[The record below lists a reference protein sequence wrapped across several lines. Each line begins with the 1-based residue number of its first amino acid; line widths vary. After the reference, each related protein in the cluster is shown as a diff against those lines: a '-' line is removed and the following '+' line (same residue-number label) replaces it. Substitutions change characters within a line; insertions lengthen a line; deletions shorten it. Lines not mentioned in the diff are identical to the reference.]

1 MFKKFMIREKLL
13 ISYVFIII
21 FVILAV
27 GLVNFEITS
36 EGLEKD
42 LLSYS
47 DKYLIELSKNVESK
61 IEDLN
66 SDLFNV
72 LKDSNLLYEKN
83 FNDLMSFDTK
93 KDDLKLLEINKLCA
107 GILASN
113 MYLESIMIM
122 DFNDNMYYQSY
133 SNYNG
138 NKEKLNSILKE
149 KLEKYTVLRR
159 IDEHSFAIVKPM
171 IDIDNSKFI
180 GYVAFEINQN
190 YFLNQ
195 FNIAASKGEWE
206 IVLLDERNNLLSSTD
221 ESADIQ
227 LDFIKQNYNIKGV
240 VQRSYQN
247 KGKQYIFNTL
257 ASPKGYI
264 RVMNIIPAKVI
275 SESSYKLLKTI
286 LWSSLIVLL
295 AALIFALGFS
305 RGITKNM
312 GILIQKI
319 KQLSKGDFTTKIN
332 IKTND
337 EVGMIADEFNHMTSE
352 IQALIN
358 EVYLEQLS
366 KEKAEKQ
373 AIEFEYSALRA
384 KINPHFI
391 YNVLEGINSM
401 AKIQGSSSI
410 SEVTCLLAELL
421 RDSLQD
427 DRVYIFLEDELDYID
442 KYLGLKM
449 LMRNNQFEVKKEI
462 DEILLGAMVPRFILQ
477 PIVENAIKHGTD
489 KITTKGIIIIKCF
502 LKDNNLCLQVLDNG
516 RGMKTHT
523 SLIDNIEKSTWKNT
537 KVGLKSI
544 DKRLKFLYGN
554 NYGARLT
561 YDDDYTKVEIIMPY
575 ITNIEEGDE
584 NGVQISDS

>member
-1 MFKKFMIREKLL
+1 MFRKTMIREKLL
-13 ISYVFIII
+13 ISYIIIII

-27 GLVNFEITS
+27 GLVNYEITS

-66 SDLFNV
+66 SDLFNA
-72 LKDSNLLYEKN
+72 LKDSKLLQYN
-83 FNDLMSFDTK
+83 VFNDLMSLSNN
-93 KDDLKLLEINKLCA
+93 KDDVKLREFNKRCA
-107 GILASN
+107 TILASN
-113 MYLESIMIM
+113 MYLESMMIM
-122 DFNDNMYYQSY
+122 DLDHNVYYQSY
-133 SNYNG
+133 SNYG
-138 NKEKLNSILKE
+138 TSKEELNDILNDR
-149 KLEKYTVLRR
+149 LEKYTVLRR
-159 IDEHSFAIVKPM
+159 IDEDSFAIVKPM
-171 IDIDNSKFI
+171 IDINSSRFI
-180 GYVAFEINQN
+180 GYVVFELSQD

-195 FNIAASKGEWE
+195 LNRATAKGEWE
-206 IVLLDERNNLLSSTD
+206 IVLLDERNNLLSSTN
-221 ESADIQ
+221 ESANGQ
-227 LDFIKQNYNIKGV
+227 LDFIKDNYNINGI
-240 VQRSYQN
+240 VQRSYQHE
-247 KGKQYIFNTL
+247 GKQYVFNTL

-286 LWSSLIVLL
+286 LWASLFVLL
-295 AALIFALGFS
+295 AALLFALGFS
-305 RGITKNM
+305 RGITRNM

-366 KEKAEKQ
+366 KEKAQRQ

-401 AKIQGSSSI
+401 AKIQGNNSI

-442 KYLGLKM
+442 KFLGLKM
-449 LMRNNQFEVKKEI
+449 LMRNNKFEVRKEI
-462 DEILLGAMVPRFILQ
+462 DEILLGARVPRFILQ
-477 PIVENAIKHGTD
+477 PIVENAIKHGID

-502 LKDNNLCLQVLDNG
+502 LKDNNLFLQVLDNG
-516 RGMKTHT
+516 RGIKHKE
-523 SLIDNIEKSTWKNT
+523 IVDNIGNRNWKNT
-537 KVGLKSI
+537 KIGLKSI
-544 DKRLKFLYGN
+544 DKRLKFLYGK
-554 NYGARLT
+554 NYGAKLT
-561 YDDDYTKVEIIMPY
+561 YDNDYTKVEIIMPY
-575 ITNIEEGDE
+575 ITSIEEGDE